1 MFCTMADLSL
11 QKLNDYRASTFQLN
25 LKDRVKQIDQAVDF
39 VNRRGFVFFWPIK
52 EVTMPSLW
60 AAVAGDRP
68 VPNNHDDPGHVTW
81 GWKDSL
87 LGKKRWFYAKIL
99 RKRATI
105 LSLDAFPY
113 FYALSENYGSPEE
126 DHLILYEQGRL
137 SAEAKAVYEAVLD
150 EGPLD
155 ALQLRRAARLT
166 NKESTSRFNR
176 ALVELQAD
184 FKLMPIGVAQA
195 GAWNYAFIYEIVVRH
210 HPEVLDQ
217 ARFLT
222 DQQAR
227 RHLVQLFFHSIGAA
241 GAREVTRLFGWRPPV
256 VRKVLEEFVEQGELI
271 SDVRLENEPKPVY
284 VLPTLLA

>member
-1 MFCTMADLSL
+1 MAELSSE
-11 QKLNDYRASTFQLN
+11 KLDCYRASTFQASPQ
-25 LKDRVKQIDQAVDF
+25 DRVRDIDQAVDF

-52 EVTMPSLW
+52 EVSLPSLW
-60 AAVAGDRP
+60 VAAAGDRP

-81 GWKDSL
+81 GWKDAL

-105 LSLDAFPY
+105 LSLEVFPY

-155 ALQLRRAARLT
+155 AIQLRRAARLSSQ
-166 NKESTSRFNR
+166 ESTSRFNR
-176 ALVELQAD
+176 ALIELQAD

-217 ARFLT
+217 ARFVT

-227 RHLVQLFFHSIGAA
+227 RRLVELYFLSVGAA
-241 GAREVTRLFGWRPPV
+241 GAAEVTRLFAWRPTV
-256 VRKVLEEFVEQGELI
+256 VRNLLEELTDQGKLHAQV
-271 SDVRLENEPKPVY
+271 SQENNSKQVY
-284 VLPTLLA
+284 ALPALLT